1 MCAVRT
7 KLAGRGAGKGARR
20 SRHRMITQR
29 DATLPGVRGGQ
40 ASTGRARGENPLPWP
55 DPCPTLCPVPGGG
68 AEASSWPVGLP
79 SSWTAPAGS
88 AAAHAH
94 GSSASGPACT
104 GPQPGPRG
112 FWPDRR
118 PTEEGLA
125 DSRGAPALAGAPPSL
140 HRAIRADCRPLPP
153 ARPQGLT
160 GPRPAPR
167 GGGRSLG
174 AGVCASGAWR
184 ARQLPPQPLLPER
197 RPPPPPYRG
206 AAPAGPRPAPAIGS
220 AAPGAASPPGAAA
233 TPLRALSSAL
243 AVPRLCLPL
252 APAPR
257 LSRASRC
264 RPPRQPGPPT
274 SSPWPRAFARGQGAA
289 AETEAGWTSA
299 THPLG
304 GAKFRLRQAWSPC
317 SPEASGH
324 DLAVFG
330 PFTASSFPI
339 RFLTPTRNNMVPAT

>member
-1 MCAVRT
+1 MGLSLSHFLLLLVLPLPLAPKRCSPTGGGWSLSGTMCAVRT

-264 RPPRQPGPPT
+264 RPPRQPGP
-274 SSPWPRAFARGQGAA
+274 RRRRRGLEHSRVGK
-289 AETEAGWTSA
+289 G
-299 THPLG
+299 
-304 GAKFRLRQAWSPC
+304 RLRRQKPDGPPQHIPWAGPS
-317 SPEASGH
+317 SG
-324 DLAVFG
+324 
-330 PFTASSFPI
+330 
-339 RFLTPTRNNMVPAT
+339 